1 MQRTPLKWAAAI
13 GLAAT
18 CLAVPAA
25 TYAADPENVIY
36 SAEFE
41 DGKIV
46 RSGQTPLGKEAFGR
60 AEIKEKTVKETTL
73 PPQGKIQPELLDLIA
88 GGGDPHQP
96 VEVVVN
102 YRDPIT
108 VPEFP
113 MPVLDEDRSSPR
125 NQELLKQAEGI
136 VESLKSER
144 AGLYKRQA
152 AELEQFGGKVLD
164 TYWLVQGVHA
174 SLPLESIR
182 KLADSDEI
190 EYLELADGAAKPPAD
205 ANPANDMDDARA
217 QIFSDPYFNLGQT
230 SGWIGLLDTGVR
242 TTHVLFNSPDHI
254 AIASDLTGDGDPSD
268 QCGHGTSSA
277 AEITGNARL
286 GNAYRGV
293 SAIAVDSWDIYG
305 NDCLVGSAH
314 TVSGFQ
320 QAVLWLDKVIVA
332 EIQLNAGEASASS
345 TAADNAFNAGS
356 VVIAANGNFGPA
368 AGTVRSPGNAH
379 KAIGIGAADLQTDAL
394 MGYSGRGPSTDGRY
408 KPDLVF
414 PTNSE
419 TGSSASDTALGVFT
433 GTSAA
438 TPVAGGA
445 AALLRNWMRGG
456 VGSIDAGHVYSHM
469 ILGGQTTFPFN
480 NNTGAGAFVLGT
492 GGNAWWGKTT
502 VANGARVDIPISV
515 TAGKTLFE
523 GSLWWPEGTVGHND
537 IDLELIAPDGTVRA
551 SSWSGVSV
559 FERASVRSGLYPGTW
574 KLRMKGYSVSGNPTV
589 FWSARTR

>member
-1 MQRTPLKWAAAI
+1 M
-13 GLAAT
+13 
-18 CLAVPAA
+18 
-25 TYAADPENVIY
+25 
-36 SAEFE
+36 
-41 DGKIV
+41 
-46 RSGQTPLGKEAFGR
+46 
-60 AEIKEKTVKETTL
+60 
-73 PPQGKIQPELLDLIA
+73 
-88 GGGDPHQP
+88 
-96 VEVVVN
+96 VVN

-174 SLPLESIR
+174 SLPVESVR

-242 TTHVLFNSPDHI
+242 TTARAVQLARITSRSR
-254 AIASDLTGDGDPSD
+254 SDLTGDGDPSD

-345 TAADNAFNAGS
+345 TAADNAFNARLGRDRRQRQLRPRRRHGPLARQRAQGDRHRRRRPPDRRADGLLRARPVDRWPLQAGPRLPDQHRDRQLGLRHRPGRRS
-356 VVIAANGNFGPA
+356 PAPARRPRSPA
-368 AGTVRSPGNAH
+368 APRHCCA
-379 KAIGIGAADLQTDAL
+379 
-394 MGYSGRGPSTDGRY
+394 
-408 KPDLVF
+408 
-414 PTNSE
+414 
-419 TGSSASDTALGVFT
+419 TGC
-433 GTSAA
+433 
-438 TPVAGGA
+438 
-445 AALLRNWMRGG
+445 
-456 VGSIDAGHVYSHM
+456 
-469 ILGGQTTFPFN
+469 
-480 NNTGAGAFVLGT
+480 AGA
-492 GGNAWWGKTT
+492 
-502 VANGARVDIPISV
+502 
-515 TAGKTLFE
+515 
-523 GSLWWPEGTVGHND
+523 
-537 IDLELIAPDGTVRA
+537 
-551 SSWSGVSV
+551 
-559 FERASVRSGLYPGTW
+559 
-574 KLRMKGYSVSGNPTV
+574 
-589 FWSARTR
+589 SARSTPATSTAT